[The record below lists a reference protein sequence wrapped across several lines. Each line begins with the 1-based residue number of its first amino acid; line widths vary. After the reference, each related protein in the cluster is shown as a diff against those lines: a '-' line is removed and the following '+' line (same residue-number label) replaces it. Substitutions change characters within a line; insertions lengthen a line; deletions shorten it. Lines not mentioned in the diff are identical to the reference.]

1 MKSPLAWKK
10 QLATIVV
17 VAIVAIYQYFQN
29 EQASVESPD
38 QQSNNSSDISQI
50 ENWRSGQWVQLDAT
64 VSRLLSDDNEGSR
77 HQRFI
82 IKLANRKTLLVAHNI
97 DLAKRIDLRKGDK
110 VSIRGRYEPN
120 NRGGVVHWTHHD
132 PRGGSG
138 GWIEYNGKRIQ

>member
-1 MKSPLAWKK
+1 MKTPMAWKK

-17 VAIVAIYQYFQN
+17 VAVVALYQYFQN
-29 EQASVESPD
+29 QQAGITPHNPSR
-38 QQSNNSSDISQI
+38 NGSSDISQI
-50 ENWRSGQWVQLDAT
+50 ENWRAGQWVQLDAT

-82 IKLANRKTLLVAHNI
+82 IKLEGKQTLLVAHNI
-97 DLAKRIDLRKGDK
+97 DLAKRVPLQNGDNL
-110 VSIRGRYEPN
+110 SLRGRYEPN

-138 GWIEYNGKRIQ
+138 GWIEFQGKRFQ